1 MGESFHHLRNELSQP
16 ILTSWGT
23 LFSDRVSFVRSS
35 QWVIWKL
42 FLYLCY
48 HMTTLILLAVPTT
61 ISKHAYS
68 TVPVTIHCQMRPL
81 YLPRSY
87 THLLGG
93 LIEKFKLSRKFTDEI
108 SCLTMFIASSCCFS
122 IVIFL
127 LPCLNVHPWY
137 FNWPTGKMAACYPFY
152 PGLKYISVLKYLLFN
167 QKIFEQLS

>member
-1 MGESFHHLRNELSQP
+1 MGESFHHLRNEVNQ
-16 ILTSWGT
+16 SWRPGT

-93 LIEKFKLSRKFTDEI
+93 LIRRNLNYQENLLMDY
-108 SCLTMFIASSCCFS
+108 SCLTMFPASSGYLSYYFFS
-122 IVIFL
+122 HISFYIAL
-127 LPCLNVHPWY
+127 MYIHGILIDLQ
-137 FNWPTGKMAACYPFY
+137 GKWRHVT
-152 PGLKYISVLKYLLFN
+152 LIHLSSQISVI
-167 QKIFEQLS
+167 QP